1 MKIYITNIMW
11 VALVQLTENIMLPT
25 STYDKYDSLKDSNLI
40 KQYESVKTFYMKG
53 NYYNVIIRYNS

>member
-1 MKIYITNIMW
+1 MW
-11 VALVQLTENIMLPT
+11 VVLVQLTENIMLPT